1 MYRLRSLP
9 RSFYVQFMMNLSD
22 QTSLATNRNQIEF
35 EMLHPFLDDLLLQN
49 NRIEAF
55 GGERVILSVKH

>member
-22 QTSLATNRNQIEF
+22 QASLATNRNQIEF